1 MGGLTMVRSGVIV
14 QLMGFLFAVFFCCS
28 CATLSFEVPTNKFL
42 VPESDGPAFSSRF
55 GAGYGSTSKIT
66 VQNYNSLRQV
76 PPDTSY
82 GKVTPNDSLN
92 IHLEMAVYQPIDLF
106 VSTIGTGVK
115 VQALGDSVKEAKPGN
130 RSLAFAFAGS
140 GGTTT
145 TNDSPVYTSGD
156 SAVYSTSGKLDYDYR
171 EFMVLAGY
179 RETENTLWYVN
190 AGYMTISAH
199 GSITQTDSTAGSAN
213 KTDTIY
219 EIPKKSGRQLS
230 LLAGCQLSTKHL
242 YMILEP
248 GFSQTSW
255 SNADTMRRFALGVIF
270 GFKF

>member
-1 MGGLTMVRSGVIV
+1 MVRSGVIV

-140 GGTTT
+140 GGPALLTTRRSILQSIQRVTRLRENSTTT
-145 TNDSPVYTSGD
+145 IGSLWFWPATVRP
-156 SAVYSTSGKLDYDYR
+156 K
-171 EFMVLAGY
+171 
-179 RETENTLWYVN
+179 TL
-190 AGYMTISAH
+190 
-199 GSITQTDSTAGSAN
+199 
-213 KTDTIY
+213 
-219 EIPKKSGRQLS
+219 
-230 LLAGCQLSTKHL
+230 
-242 YMILEP
+242 
-248 GFSQTSW
+248 
-255 SNADTMRRFALGVIF
+255 F
-270 GFKF
+270 GMLTGAT